1 MQSSEVFMQK
11 VYLSQTQSGIYG
23 YFTGGFLVWNLT
35 PDEYAKPADWHI
47 SNCSRRGWMY
57 VSR

>member
-1 MQSSEVFMQK
+1 MQK

-35 PDEYAKPADWHI
+35 PAEYAKPVEWHI
-47 SNCSRRGWMY
+47 TNCSKRGWMY